1 MNQSGAASWQFD
13 ESSAV
18 FFFSVKAVMG
28 KLADERTKVQLF
40 RVPISPGD
48 ERHHEA
54 KILMSF
60 YDLSCFTH
68 ENIFYEYL
76 MSNLNAVNEF
86 SKTGLSTSDLTPHQ

>member
-28 KLADERTKVQLF
+28 KLADEHKSAI
-40 RVPISPGD
+40 ISCPNFSAD
-48 ERHHEA
+48 ERHHEV

-60 YDLSCFTH
+60 Y
-68 ENIFYEYL
+68 
-76 MSNLNAVNEF
+76 
-86 SKTGLSTSDLTPHQ
+86 GLSPA